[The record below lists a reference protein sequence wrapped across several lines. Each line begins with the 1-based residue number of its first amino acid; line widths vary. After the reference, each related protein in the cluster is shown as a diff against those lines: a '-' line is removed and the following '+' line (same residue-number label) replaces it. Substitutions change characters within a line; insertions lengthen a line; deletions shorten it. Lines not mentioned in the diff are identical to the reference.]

1 MRGTGAAERTCAGM
15 VEMGRAESLLCG
27 DCRRL
32 ADGRTEGVE
41 GLRMGEEKG
50 LTFLT
55 DGLISR
61 RLR

>member
-1 MRGTGAAERTCAGM
+1 MGTCAGM